1 MKGINAVWGQG
12 GWLIDPHRKVGAKL
26 RWGFSPFVVP
36 FLPIPAQYR
45 VGEHKFLQVFY
56 HASYVALGNL
66 PNRSFPFMKRR

>member
-1 MKGINAVWGQG
+1 
-12 GWLIDPHRKVGAKL
+12 
-26 RWGFSPFVVP
+26 VP